1 MTKRGGIVIAYCAGI
16 MTAFAAIATGEAI
29 GDARKVA
36 FDEIDVHRINV
47 VESDGTLRMVV
58 SNKAEFPGIIVK
70 GKELPHASRSDV
82 AGMIFFNDEGTEN
95 GGLIFAG
102 KSANGHVSSGGH
114 LSFDQYEQDQVVT
127 LEQNEEDGRRIAGL
141 TIDDRPDTA
150 MDFAGL
156 STLELEPDSPAKAA
170 KLAKLEQAGAFG
182 ATRLFAGK
190 DSSGS
195 SLLNLKDAKGQTRL
209 RLVVTAKGDASILF
223 LDDHGKV
230 VRTIAAAD
238 LH

>member
-1 MTKRGGIVIAYCAGI
+1 MTKRGGIAVAYCAGI
-16 MTAFAAIATGEAI
+16 LTAFGAIATGQAI

-36 FDEIDVHRINV
+36 FDQIDVHRINI
-47 VESDGTLRMVV
+47 VEPDGTLRMVV
-58 SNKAEFPGIIVK
+58 SDKAEFPGIVVK
-70 GKELPHASRSDV
+70 GKEMPHASRSDV
-82 AGMIFFNDEGTEN
+82 AGMIFFNDEATEN

-102 KSANGHVSSGGH
+102 KNADGHVSSGGH

-127 LEQNEEDGRRIAGL
+127 LEQNEEDGKRVAGL

-156 STLELEPDSPAKAA
+156 SALETEPDSPAKNA
-170 KLAKLEQAGAFG
+170 KIAQLEQSGAFG

-190 DSSGS
+190 TPDKDAV
-195 SLLNLKDAKGQTRL
+195 LNLKDDKGHTRLALAVSAKGEATIR
-209 RLVVTAKGDASILF
+209 F
-223 LDDHGKV
+223 LDENGKTI
-230 VRTIAAAD
+230 RTIAATD